1 MLNILNFIQ
10 GSFMK
15 FSRMQ
20 CVMMFVLVTASVNI
34 NAQIN
39 IHENSNVTSTANS
52 LAYPQS
58 VFVDSQ
64 NGQIWI
70 ADFDNNRVLRY
81 DVTELTS
88 VENNN
93 ESLSPAHF
101 SLEQNYPNPFNPA
114 TQIKFSIKSTQF
126 VSLTVYDLLGQSV
139 AILFRGEVKANT
151 YYSITFD
158 ANSLPGGIYLYTLQ
172 TAYGVEVK
180 KMCLLK

>member
-1 MLNILNFIQ
+1 MVKILNFIR

-20 CVMMFVLVTASVNI
+20 CVMMFMLVTASVNS
-34 NAQIN
+34 NAQID
-39 IHENSNVTSTANS
+39 ILENSNAGSTANS

-64 NGQIWI
+64 NGHVWI

-88 VENNN
+88 VEKNN
-93 ESLSPAHF
+93 ESLSPAIY

-114 TQIKFSIKSTQF
+114 TQIKFSTKSTQF
-126 VSLTVYDLLGQSV
+126 VSLTVYDLLGQTV
-139 AILFRGEVKANT
+139 AILFRGEVNANT

-158 ANSLPGGIYLYTLQ
+158 ASSLPGGIYLYTLQ
-172 TAYGVEVK
+172 TAYGSEVK